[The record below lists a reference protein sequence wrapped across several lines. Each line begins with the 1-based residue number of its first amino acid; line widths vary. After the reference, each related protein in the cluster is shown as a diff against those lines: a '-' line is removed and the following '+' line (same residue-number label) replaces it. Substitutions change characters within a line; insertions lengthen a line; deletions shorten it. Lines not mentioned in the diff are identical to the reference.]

1 MNNTIIA
8 IYKEVGKSPIFI
20 KIENSIESF
29 ENHLKGKIEFISYE
43 DIYIICKKDRERLN
57 PNIYINT
64 SFGKFDCNIRGDIL
78 LVAKGTK
85 GIKSLNKE
93 QAIKYANFLIRESFS
108 YKHFD
113 ENGKYLSNRQLRKR
127 DKLQKTLEK
136 QNFNISNNNSE
147 NANIPSKNAI
157 INRIA
162 SIPGVTIVK
171 KDDNKGTFLNI
182 NNSISNP
189 SDDEDDDDTNIKSAM
204 HMILK
209 MQSAILDFIQEYNK
223 NN

>member
-20 KIENSIESF
+20 KIENTIESF
-29 ENHLKGKIEFISYE
+29 KNYLNDKIEFISYE
-43 DIYIICKKDRERLN
+43 DIYIICKKYRERLN

-78 LVAKGTK
+78 LVAKDTK

-93 QAIKYANFLIRESFS
+93 QTIKYANFLIRESFN

-113 ENGKYLSNRQLRKR
+113 EKGKYLSNRQLRKR
-127 DKLQKTLEK
+127 DNLQKTLEK
-136 QNFNISNNNSE
+136 HNFNISNNNSD
-147 NANIPSKNAI
+147 NANIPNKNAI

-182 NNSISNP
+182 NNSISNS